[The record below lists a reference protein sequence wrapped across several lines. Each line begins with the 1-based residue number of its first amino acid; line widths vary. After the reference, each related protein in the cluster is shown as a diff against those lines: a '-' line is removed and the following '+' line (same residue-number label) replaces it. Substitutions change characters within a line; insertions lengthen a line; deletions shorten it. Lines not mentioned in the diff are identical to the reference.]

1 MALCD
6 VCEWNEWYDNELM
19 MLKQIKF
26 NIWIYL
32 KVENLQALI
41 NFTDS
46 LRTDG
51 STYYQFHVTYRG

>member
-51 STYYQFHVTYRG
+51 STDYQFHVTYRG